1 MINLE
6 IPKKF
11 KPLASQAN
19 QVATEVFRPI
29 SRKYDA
35 AEHAYPKEL
44 DMLASLIDGMNEGSD
59 IGGAGAAGVRRE
71 ANGDD
76 DGENRNG
83 SNLSTV
89 LGIIELCWGDV
100 GLLLS
105 MPRQGLG
112 NSAIASV
119 ATEEQLEHYGGKWA
133 AMAITEPEAG
143 SDSAAI
149 RTTAE
154 LDGDEYVLNGEKIFV
169 TSGDRAD
176 LIVVWATLDRSKGRA
191 AIKSFIVERDNPGL
205 KLDRLEHKLGI
216 RASDT
221 ANFTLQDCRVPKEA
235 LLGDPEVDGKKG
247 FAGAMQTFD
256 NTRPLVAAMAVGVA
270 RAALEE
276 TRERLAE
283 AGRRGRLRHPR
294 PLPAR
299 RRGALPGDGGR
310 LRGGLAADPAGRLDG
325 RQRQAQLAAG
335 LDGQGQGRPHLRR
348 RRPRLRRALR
358 QRRLR
363 RERAAREVGPRRED
377 PRHLRGDPADPAAD
391 RRPPA
396 ARQELAANCGN
407 RRGSGCPSPET
418 VAAGAARLSVRRGT
432 TRQATR
438 SPEGIGRG
446 PPPIFVRQTAGREP
460 DRGLDGASPASRLG
474 IVAVDARGRTG
485 GTGTSAN

>member
-11 KPLASQAN
+11 KPLVTQAN

-29 SRKYDA
+29 SRKYDE

-59 IGGAGAAGVRRE
+59 IGGAGAAGERRE
-71 ANGDD
+71 SNGDG
-76 DGENRNG
+76 GENRNG

-119 ATEEQLEHYGGKWA
+119 ATEEQLKSYGGKWA

-154 LDGDEYVLNGEKIFV
+154 LDGDSYVLNGEKIFV

-176 LIVVWATLDRSKGRA
+176 LIVVWASLDRSKGRA

-235 LLGDPEVDGKKG
+235 LLGDPEVKEKG
-247 FAGAMQTFD
+247 FAGVMETFD
-256 NTRPLVAAMAVGVA
+256 NTRPLVAAMALGVT

-276 TRERLAE
+276 TRRRLEE
-283 AGRRGRLRHPR
+283 AGVEIDDDR
-294 PLPAR
+294 PAR
-299 RRGALPGDGGR
+299 SQSAAAARFLEMEADYEAAYLLTLHAAWMADNNKPNSLQASMAKAKAGRTCVDVTLGCVELCGSVGYAEQDLLEKWARDSKILDIFEGTQQIQQLIVARRILGKT
-310 LRGGLAADPAGRLDG
+310 AADLK
-325 RQRQAQLAAG
+325 
-335 LDGQGQGRPHLRR
+335 
-348 RRPRLRRALR
+348 
-358 QRRLR
+358 
-363 RERAAREVGPRRED
+363 
-377 PRHLRGDPADPAAD
+377 
-391 RRPPA
+391 
-396 ARQELAANCGN
+396 
-407 RRGSGCPSPET
+407 
-418 VAAGAARLSVRRGT
+418 
-432 TRQATR
+432 
-438 SPEGIGRG
+438 
-446 PPPIFVRQTAGREP
+446 
-460 DRGLDGASPASRLG
+460 
-474 IVAVDARGRTG
+474 
-485 GTGTSAN
+485 

>member
-1 MINLE
+1 MIKLE

-11 KPLASQAN
+11 KPLANQAN

-29 SRKYDA
+29 SRKYDE

-59 IGGAGAAGVRRE
+59 IGGAGAAGVRE
-71 ANGDD
+71 TNGD

-83 SNLSTV
+83 TNLSTV

-100 GLLLS
+100 GLLLT

-119 ATEEQLEHYGGKWA
+119 ATEDQLEKYGGKWA

-154 LDGDEYVLNGEKIFV
+154 VDGDEYVLNGEKIFV

-176 LIVVWATLDRSKGRA
+176 LIVVWATLDRSVGRA

-235 LLGDPEVDGKKG
+235 LLGDPEVKEKG
-247 FAGAMQTFD
+247 FAGVMQTFD
-256 NTRPLVAAMAVGVA
+256 NTRPLVAAMAVGVG

-276 TRERLAE
+276 LRNILAE
-283 AGRRGRLRHPR
+283 AGVEVSYDTPAYNQHAAAAEFLRLE
-294 PLPAR
+294 
-299 RRGALPGDGGR
+299 
-310 LRGGLAADPAGRLDG
+310 ADWEASYL
-325 RQRQAQLAAG
+325 LS
-335 LDGQGQGRPHLRR
+335 L
-348 RRPRLRRALR
+348 
-358 QRRLR
+358 
-363 RERAAREVGPRRED
+363 RAAWM
-377 PRHLRGDPADPAAD
+377 ADNKKPNSL
-391 RRPPA
+391 
-396 ARQELAANCGN
+396 E
-407 RRGSGCPSPET
+407 
-418 VAAGAARLSVRRGT
+418 
-432 TRQATR
+432 
-438 SPEGIGRG
+438 
-446 PPPIFVRQTAGREP
+446 
-460 DRGLDGASPASRLG
+460 ASMSKAK
-474 IVAVDARGRTG
+474 AGRTG
-485 GTGTSAN
+485 TDVTLKAVELAGSIGYSQRTLLEKWGRDSKILDIFEGTQQIQQLIVARRVLGKTSAELK